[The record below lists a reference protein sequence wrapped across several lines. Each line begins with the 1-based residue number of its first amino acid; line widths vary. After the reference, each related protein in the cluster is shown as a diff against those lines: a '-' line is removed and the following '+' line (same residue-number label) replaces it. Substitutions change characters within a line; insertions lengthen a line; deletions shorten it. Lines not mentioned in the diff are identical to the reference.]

1 MRLKGL
7 ELQGFKS
14 FADRTVLNFENGIT
28 AVVGP
33 NGSGKSNIS
42 DAMRWVMGEQSA
54 KSLRGGNMQDVI
66 FSGTQKRKPLGYA
79 EVSLIIDNSDK
90 KLPVDFEE
98 VIVTRRLFRSG
109 ESEYYINKSSVRL
122 KDIHELFMDT
132 GVGRDGYSI
141 IGQGKIAEI
150 VNTKS
155 EDRRTMFEEAA
166 GITKFRYRKEEAERK
181 LSHTNDNVTR
191 VNDIITEIE
200 GQIGPLKQQ
209 SEKAKKFLNLRDK
222 LKVLEVNV
230 SLKNIVKYRK
240 LIEEVGGQMETLNS
254 QLDEINKKIEENEKQ
269 TEQIFSDINEAENFA
284 EENRKKQQMNIQ
296 NLSEYKSDIEVLKSK
311 IDGNNENIKRIQDEI
326 AELNNKYDEIEKSVQ
341 GEEDGFSELKN
352 KQNFF
357 NEEIKELEQKLLV
370 FDRGAAQGNEQIDSI
385 NTDIIENMN
394 MVANIRSKISNYK
407 ALIQSFTD
415 RAETVRKELSEKKN
429 DIDRLCANLEDLQN
443 NYDKISTENI
453 ELKNKLDAERTGY
466 LKAVSECSVVEDELT
481 NSKNKLQQSV
491 SRQKLLKDME
501 KSFDNYN
508 RSVKAVMNEYT
519 SGALKNVKLYGT
531 VASLVNVGK
540 EYAAA
545 IEVALGGSAQYIVTE
560 TEDDAKKCI
569 EFLKRTKQGRATF
582 LPVSAAKSSNLNEN
596 GIENCKGY
604 LGIASDLIE
613 FDIKYKNIICGL
625 LGRVVVVDNI
635 DNAVAISRKYSYKF
649 RVVTLSGELLAPGGS
664 MSGGSRNNTSGLFA
678 RSNEIVELDTIIK
691 DLELKVASLEKKH
704 SALLSESETKKKTVE
719 NMQTSL
725 TEKNNELIKIQ
736 SDLSHYTEFS
746 NSLFEGQKSMN
757 NELEQLDVQIAD
769 MEKQIEVHTYEIDT
783 VNSKISALEKEIEQ
797 KRERLGIDLKAREE
811 IVEKI
816 NEVRLELNN
825 VVKDVEMYNQRI
837 AMVNA
842 RKTEITVNIEQKR
855 KNIEEIREVND
866 DINDDIE
873 FKTEQIESIN
883 EEISSLNTIIE
894 NSENSRKEAQE
905 SIKKQQEENKKLRDN
920 QLVVQQEQSRVESK
934 KTKTDVELEN
944 IINKLWEDYE
954 LTTTTAEELRAE
966 IPDNAVKQI
975 NEIKSEI
982 KSLGNINID
991 AIEEYNQVGERYEFL
1006 KTQRDDLVDAQ
1017 QNLQQVIED
1026 MVMIMKEQFS
1036 EKFTVINKHFGET
1049 FVQLFGGGKAE
1060 LVLTEPKDV
1069 LNSGVEINVQP
1080 PGKAV
1085 KSMMQLSGGEQA
1097 FVSIALLFAILKV
1110 RPAPFCVLDEIEAAL
1125 DDVNVFRFADYLKK
1139 FSDNS
1144 QFIVV
1149 THRRGTM
1156 EAANILYGVTM
1167 QEQGVSRLLSLNI
1180 DDVVD
1185 IKNIG

>member
-14 FADRTVLNFENGIT
+14 FADRTVLDFENGIT

-54 KSLRGGNMQDVI
+54 KSLRGGSMQDVI

-98 VIVTRRLFRSG
+98 VVVTRRLFRSG

-155 EDRRTMFEEAA
+155 DDRRTMFEEAA

-209 SEKAKKFLNLRDK
+209 SEKAKKYLNLRDK

-240 LIEEVGGQMETLNS
+240 LIEEVGSQVETLNA
-254 QLDEINKKIEENEKQ
+254 QLEDINSKIEENEKQ
-269 TEQIFSDINEAENFA
+269 TEQIFANINEAEKFA
-284 EENRKKQQMNIQ
+284 EENRNKQQINIQ
-296 NLSEYKSDIEVLKSK
+296 TLSNYKSDIEVLKSK
-311 IDGNNENIKRIQDEI
+311 IDGNNDNIKRIQSEI
-326 AELNNKYDEIEKSVQ
+326 EELNVKYDEIEKSVM
-341 GEEDGFSELKN
+341 GEEDGFNKLKN
-352 KQNFF
+352 KQESL
-357 NEEIKELEQKLLV
+357 NEEVKGLEQKLLD
-370 FDRGAAQGNEQIDSI
+370 FDRESAKDNEDIDII
-385 NTDIIENMN
+385 NTEIIESMN
-394 MVANIRSKISNYK
+394 NVANIRSTISNYK
-407 ALIQSFTD
+407 ALIQSFAE
-415 RAETVRKELSEKKN
+415 RAETVKKELSDKKG
-429 DIDRLCANLEDLQN
+429 DIDRLCANVDDLQK
-443 NYDKISTENI
+443 NYDQLHK
-453 ELKNKLDAERTGY
+453 ELSDEKNKLDAERTEY
-466 LKAVSECSVVEDELT
+466 LITVSDCNKAEEDLQ
-481 NSKNKLQQSV
+481 NAKNMLQQAV

-501 KSFDNYN
+501 KSFDNYS
-508 RSVKAVMNEYT
+508 RSVKAVMNEY
-519 SGALKNVKLYGT
+519 SNGNLKGVKLYGT
-531 VASLVNVGK
+531 VAGLVSVDK
-540 EYAAA
+540 EYSTA

-560 TEDDAKKCI
+560 TEEDAKKSI

-582 LPVSAAKSSNLNEN
+582 LPVSAAKNSIFNEK
-596 GIENCKGY
+596 GVENCKGY
-604 LGIASDLIE
+604 LGIASDLINY
-613 FDIKYKNIICGL
+613 DKKYNTVISGL
-625 LGRVVVVDNI
+625 LGKVVVVDNV

-649 RVVTLSGELLAPGGS
+649 RVVTLNGELLAPGGS
-664 MSGGSRNNTSGLFA
+664 MSGGSRNNTNGLFA
-678 RSNEIVELDTIIK
+678 RSNEIVELDKTIK
-691 DLELKVASLEKKH
+691 DLTSKADALEK
-704 SALLSESETKKKTVE
+704 SYTELTSVSEQKKNIVE
-719 NMQTSL
+719 ELQNKVS
-725 TEKNNELIKIQ
+725 EKNNEIIKIQ
-736 SDLSHYTEFS
+736 SDLTHSKAFTD
-746 NSLFEGQKSMN
+746 SLLEGQNAMN
-757 NELEQLDVQIAD
+757 NELVQLDVQVAD
-769 MEKQIEVHTYEIDT
+769 MEKQIEIHNAEIDT

-816 NEVRLELNN
+816 GDIKIELNT
-825 VVKDVEMYNQRI
+825 VMKDVEMYNQRI
-837 AMVNA
+837 AMVNL
-842 RKTEITVNIEQKR
+842 RKQEITVNISQKE
-855 KNIEEIREVND
+855 KNIEEIKSVND
-866 DINDDIE
+866 DINDDID
-873 FKTEQIESIN
+873 FKTEQINSIN
-883 EEISSLNTIIE
+883 EEISSLNEIIK
-894 NSENSRKEAQE
+894 NSEDARKEAQE
-905 SIKKQQEENKKLRDN
+905 SIKKQQELNKKLRDN
-920 QLVVQQEQSRVESK
+920 QLIVQQEQSRVESK

-954 LTTTTAEELRAE
+954 LTITTAEELRTE
-966 IPDNAVKQI
+966 IPDNAVRQI
-975 NEIKSEI
+975 NEIKAEI
-982 KSLGNINID
+982 KGLGNINID

-1006 KTQRDDLVDAQ
+1006 KTQRDDLVEAQ
-1017 QNLQQVIED
+1017 NNLQQVIED
-1026 MVMIMKEQFS
+1026 MVMIMKQQFS
-1036 EKFTVINKHFGET
+1036 EKFAVINKHFGNT

-1125 DDVNVFRFADYLKK
+1125 DDVNVIRFADYLKK
-1139 FSDNS
+1139 FSNDS

-1185 IKNIG
+1185 MNID

>member
-14 FADRTVLNFENGIT
+14 FADRTVLDFENGIT

-54 KSLRGGNMQDVI
+54 KSLRGGSMQDVI

-98 VIVTRRLFRSG
+98 VVVTRRLFRSG

-155 EDRRTMFEEAA
+155 DDRRTMFEEAA

-209 SEKAKKFLNLRDK
+209 SEKAKKYLNLRDK

-240 LIEEVGGQMETLNS
+240 LIEEVGSQVETLNA
-254 QLDEINKKIEENEKQ
+254 QLEDINSKIEENEKQ
-269 TEQIFSDINEAENFA
+269 TEQIFANINEAEKFV
-284 EENRKKQQMNIQ
+284 EENRDKQQINIQ
-296 NLSEYKSDIEVLKSK
+296 TLSNYKSDIEVLKSK
-311 IDGNNENIKRIQDEI
+311 IDGNNDNIKRIQSEI
-326 AELNNKYDEIEKSVQ
+326 EELNVKYDEIEKSVM
-341 GEEDGFSELKN
+341 GEEDGFNKLKN
-352 KQNFF
+352 KQESL
-357 NEEIKELEQKLLV
+357 NEEVKELEHKLLD
-370 FDRGAAQGNEQIDSI
+370 FDRESAKGNEDIDNI
-385 NTDIIENMN
+385 NTEIIESMN
-394 MVANIRSKISNYK
+394 NVANIRSKIGNFK
-407 ALIQSFTD
+407 ALIQSFAE
-415 RAETVRKELSEKKN
+415 RAETVKKELSDKKS
-429 DIDRLCANLEDLQN
+429 DIDRLCANVDDLQK
-443 NYDKISTENI
+443 NYDQMHK
-453 ELKNKLDAERTGY
+453 ELSDEKNKLDAERTEY
-466 LKAVSECSVVEDELT
+466 LITVSDCNKAEEDLQ
-481 NSKNKLQQSV
+481 NAKNMLQQAV

-501 KSFDNYN
+501 KSFDNYS
-508 RSVKAVMNEYT
+508 RSVKAVMNEY
-519 SGALKNVKLYGT
+519 SNGNLKGVKLYGT
-531 VASLVNVGK
+531 VASLVSVDK
-540 EYAAA
+540 EYSTA

-560 TEDDAKKCI
+560 TEEDAKKSI

-582 LPVSAAKSSNLNEN
+582 LPVSAAKNSIFNEK
-596 GIENCKGY
+596 GVENCKGY
-604 LGIASDLIE
+604 LGIASDLINY
-613 FDIKYKNIICGL
+613 DKKYNTVISGL
-625 LGRVVVVDNI
+625 LGKVVVVDNV
-635 DNAVAISRKYSYKF
+635 DNAVAISRKYFYKF
-649 RVVTLSGELLAPGGS
+649 RVVTLNGELLAPGGS
-664 MSGGSRNNTSGLFA
+664 MSGGSRNNTNGFFA
-678 RSNEIVELDTIIK
+678 RSNEIVELDKTIK
-691 DLELKVASLEKKH
+691 DLTSKVDALEK
-704 SALLSESETKKKTVE
+704 SYTELTSVSEQKKNIVE
-719 NMQTSL
+719 ELQNKVS
-725 TEKNNELIKIQ
+725 EKNNDIIKIQ
-736 SDLSHYTEFS
+736 SDLTHSKAFTD
-746 NSLFEGQKSMN
+746 SLLEGQNAMN
-757 NELEQLDVQIAD
+757 NELAQLDVQVTD
-769 MEKQIEVHTYEIDT
+769 MEKQIEIHNAEIDT
-783 VNSKISALEKEIEQ
+783 ANSKISALEKEIEQ

-816 NEVRLELNN
+816 GDIKIELNT
-825 VVKDVEMYNQRI
+825 VMKDVEMYNQRI
-837 AMVNA
+837 AMVNL
-842 RKTEITVNIEQKR
+842 RKQEITVNISQKE
-855 KNIEEIREVND
+855 KNIEEIKSVND
-866 DINDDIE
+866 DINDDID
-873 FKTEQIESIN
+873 FKTEQINSIN
-883 EEISSLNTIIE
+883 EEISSLNEIIK
-894 NSENSRKEAQE
+894 NSEDARKEAQE
-905 SIKKQQEENKKLRDN
+905 SIKKQQELNKKLRDN
-920 QLVVQQEQSRVESK
+920 QLVVQQEQSRIESK
-934 KTKTDVELEN
+934 KTKTDVELEK

-954 LTTTTAEELRAE
+954 LTITTAEELRTE
-966 IPDNAVKQI
+966 IPDNAVRQI
-975 NEIKSEI
+975 NEIKAEI
-982 KSLGNINID
+982 KGLGNINID

-1006 KTQRDDLVDAQ
+1006 KTQRDDLVEAQ
-1017 QNLQQVIED
+1017 NNLQQVIED
-1026 MVMIMKEQFS
+1026 MVMIMKQQFS
-1036 EKFTVINKHFGET
+1036 EKFAIINKHFGNT

-1125 DDVNVFRFADYLKK
+1125 DDVNVIRFADYLKK
-1139 FSDNS
+1139 FSNDS

-1185 IKNIG
+1185 MNIG